1 MPPFE
6 NIIDKAANR
15 FIPATH
21 TPEEIAYLDAYST
34 AMEDRIITTEERK
47 LLNTVASTLGLDDKI
62 IRQLEAEYDATM
74 EEE

>member
-1 MPPFE
+1 
-6 NIIDKAANR
+6 
-15 FIPATH
+15 
-21 TPEEIAYLDAYST
+21 
-34 AMEDRIITTEERK
+34 MEDRIITTEERK